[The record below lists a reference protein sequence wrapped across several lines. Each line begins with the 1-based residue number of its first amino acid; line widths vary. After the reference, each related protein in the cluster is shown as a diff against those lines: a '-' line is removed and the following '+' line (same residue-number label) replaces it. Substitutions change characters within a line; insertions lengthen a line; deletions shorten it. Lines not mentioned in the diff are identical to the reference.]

1 MKRDQ
6 IRRRTK
12 CLTVSALLAAL
23 GVVLLALGSLLD
35 TLDLSVAAL
44 ASFFCVYAVIELRG
58 GYPWM
63 VWVVTS
69 GLAFLLLPQKSPALF
84 YFFLGFYPILKEKI
98 EKLPRLAAW
107 VVKLAWLHVAGALA
121 FLGFHYLLAP
131 GAALE
136 SRVWM
141 LVLFYV
147 AVVFCFVLYDIALTR
162 LITFYLLRLKGRLGI
177 K

>member
-23 GVVLLALGSLLD
+23 GVAILALGSLLD

-44 ASFFCVYAVIELRG
+44 ASFFCVYAVIEMRG

-63 VWVVTS
+63 IWAVTS

-84 YFFLGFYPILKEKI
+84 YLLLGFYPMIKERI
-98 EKLPRLAAW
+98 ERLPRVAAW
-107 VVKLAWLHVAGALA
+107 VVKLAWLHLAGAAAILA
-121 FLGFHYLLAP
+121 FRFLLAP
-131 GAALE
+131 NAAFE

-141 LVLFYV
+141 LALFYV
-147 AVVFCFVLYDIALTR
+147 AVVFCFVLYDIAMTR
-162 LITFYLLRLKGRLGI
+162 LITFYLLRLKGRFGI